1 MANIRA
7 SLNALAHSNAASR
20 DILDQYKK
28 ILTTIFQG
36 NPEELVDGAKALVES
51 CKNEYKM
58 INI

>member
-51 CKNEYKM
+51 CKN
-58 INI
+58 